1 MVKQCYYQNVL
12 YVAVKNPEKHLL
24 KKLTKKLEN

>member
-12 YVAVKNPEKHLL
+12 YAAVKNPKKHLL
-24 KKLTKKLEN
+24 KNLIKKLKN